1 MRNINYLIK
10 NMKSIKLTLIAL
22 FVGFISTSFAQSIK
36 VIEGTLAPLKG
47 SGTLNVE
54 YDWSE
59 FRVGKF
65 ATEKEYLTKKTTE
78 YNEKEAGK
86 GDKWA
91 ESWKA
96 DKAGR
101 FQPEFENL
109 FNKYS
114 TKFNLNLGN
123 EVQGKYKAIVKT
135 TFLEPGFNVYVTKK
149 PASAD
154 MVIDIVETANPSK
167 VIAKIV
173 IKGSLGRTYGF
184 NDFDTGVRISE
195 CYALAGKK
203 LAAFMAKQLK

>member
-1 MRNINYLIK
+1 MNINYLIK
-10 NMKSIKLTLIAL
+10 YMKTIKLTLIAL
-22 FVGFISTSFAQSIK
+22 FVGLFSTSYAQSIK
-36 VIEGTLAPLKG
+36 VIEGSLAPLKG
-47 SGTLNVE
+47 AGTLNVE

-65 ATEKEYLTKKTTE
+65 ATEKEYVAKKVAE
-78 YNEKEAGK
+78 YNEKEAGR

-91 ESWKA
+91 ESWKG
-96 DKAGR
+96 DKVGR
-101 FQPEFENL
+101 FQPEFEKL

-114 TKFNLNLGN
+114 SKINLNLGN
-123 EVQGKYKAIVKT
+123 EVQGKYKAIVRT
-135 TFLEPGFNVYVTKK
+135 TFIEPGFNIVIKKK

-184 NDFDTGVRISE
+184 SDLDTGLRISE

-203 LAAFMAKQLK
+203 LAAFMSKQLK